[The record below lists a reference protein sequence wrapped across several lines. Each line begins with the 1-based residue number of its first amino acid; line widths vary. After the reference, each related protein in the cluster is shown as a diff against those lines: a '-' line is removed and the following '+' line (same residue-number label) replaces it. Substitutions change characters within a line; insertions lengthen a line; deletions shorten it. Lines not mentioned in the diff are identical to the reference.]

1 MSWGS
6 AFQTGEKA
14 KRTYQSAL
22 PSEGLGYGGMGIRR
36 TQIPRDKKEQLQSQ
50 AHLLLQLPGLLSAEK
65 HLVPGLLVGVRHQ
78 RVPVVRSQL
87 WEKQL
92 SGRAGPGRAWR
103 GWGSWACVG
112 QNWSRQVVGGPLC
125 WGAGQRGGP
134 HPLPGLLQVVPQDF
148 ADLLFLV
155 LGECWQDALSRQ
167 GLGVNVP
174 RTTWYRLGP
183 QNSCD
188 FTACWTEP
196 EGHPGVG
203 PGEWAKPQ
211 VLSVTLQLP
220 LWP

>member
-1 MSWGS
+1 MCG
-6 AFQTGEKA
+6 AELEQTGGGGVP
-14 KRTYQSAL
+14 L
-22 PSEGLGYGGMGIRR
+22 LG
-36 TQIPRDKKEQLQSQ
+36 
-50 AHLLLQLPGLLSAEK
+50 
-65 HLVPGLLVGVRHQ
+65 
-78 RVPVVRSQL
+78 
-87 WEKQL
+87 
-92 SGRAGPGRAWR
+92 GRAA
-103 GWGSWACVG
+103 
-112 QNWSRQVVGGPLC
+112 
-125 WGAGQRGGP
+125 GGP

-183 QNSCD
+183 QENSCD
-188 FTACWTEP
+188 FRACWTEP